1 MSSSIRKKY
10 IRYNNE
16 KNTVGKSK
24 ESNMRCDKNYKTS
37 TYINPKVR
45 NREREK
51 YRESKD
57 NFYGNRIE
65 TKRHYN
71 LSNLLNNNEKQTHAN
86 HANQANHVN
95 NNNNYNTNK
104 DNTNKNICSRTLKNR
119 RNLSQDFIKKNNK
132 YDNNLII
139 SVILTHEM
147 DKIKTGLL
155 KNLINNDDMNVVFQN
170 VYEIIEDLIDEYNI
184 NNNCVLD
191 K

>member
-1 MSSSIRKKY
+1 
-10 IRYNNE
+10 
-16 KNTVGKSK
+16 
-24 ESNMRCDKNYKTS
+24 MRCDKNYKTS

-86 HANQANHVN
+86 HANQVNHAN

-104 DNTNKNICSRTLKNR
+104 DNNNKNICSRTLKNR

-147 DKIKTGLL
+147 DKIKTWFV
-155 KNLINNDDMNVVFQN
+155 KKF
-170 VYEIIEDLIDEYNI
+170 
-184 NNNCVLD
+184 D